1 MPKHVS
7 HVLTMMLCVLMVLPA
22 IGQDPTW
29 TKEIDNH
36 LVRVSRRKVAPR
48 ETVTVDNAAPVL
60 LVFLTAYSV
69 QVGGTGPNQ
78 ELAGTPGEVLW
89 HESGR
94 LTLEN
99 LSAQTLEVA
108 EVMPTFGATPSYT
121 LATAGRGGS
130 IKLEN
135 DFIRV
140 RRFSL
145 PAGFRKVETRGPVVI
160 FQFAPAHIKFTYNN
174 GHVEEARMNAGESR
188 FDAAGTFTFE
198 NLGDRLNVMRI
209 DLKTSQEDHE

>member
-1 MPKHVS
+1 
-7 HVLTMMLCVLMVLPA
+7 MMLCVLMVLPA

-36 LVRVSRRKVAPR
+36 LVHVSRRKVAPR

-78 ELAGTPGEVLW
+78 DLAGMPGEVLW

-108 EVMPTFGATPSYT
+108 EVMPTFDATPSYT
-121 LATAGRGGS
+121 LAPAGRDS

-140 RRFSL
+140 RRISVR
-145 PAGFRKVETRGPVVI
+145 AGARKVETRDAAVI
-160 FQFAPAHIKFTYNN
+160 FQFAPAHIKFTYDN

-209 DLKTSQEDHE
+209 ELKTSQEDHE